1 MWLRKER
8 RREGHKDQKAR
19 ERKEQE
25 EDGRSGRP
33 KEARKN
39 EGPPGRDEQKK
50 PDEVCLQLARPL
62 EPALEKRIS
71 CLWAI
76 MYLDMLGGGTKH
88 SCAIIRVRNFSVRS
102 SEFFYCKPKY
112 NLQIDFSKPTTGS
125 SKLGYF
131 RQL

>member
-1 MWLRKER
+1 MVEKGTKEGR
-8 RREGHKDQKAR
+8 AQRPKGQREEGAGGG
-19 ERKEQE
+19 
-25 EDGRSGRP
+25 GRSGRP

-50 PDEVCLQLARPL
+50 PDEVCLQLVRPL

-88 SCAIIRVRNFSVRS
+88 SCTIIRVHNFSVRS
-102 SEFFYCKPKY
+102 SEFCDSIYIASQNTTCK
-112 NLQIDFSKPTTGS
+112 
-125 SKLGYF
+125 
-131 RQL
+131 

>member
-1 MWLRKER
+1 MVEKGTKEGR
-8 RREGHKDQKAR
+8 AQRPKGQREEGAGG
-19 ERKEQE
+19 
-25 EDGRSGRP
+25 GRSGRP

-50 PDEVCLQLARPL
+50 KPYEVCLQLVRPL

-102 SEFFYCKPKY
+102 SEFCDSIIASQNTTCK
-112 NLQIDFSKPTTGS
+112 
-125 SKLGYF
+125 
-131 RQL
+131 